1 MARVKTNPRRFYEN
15 AGRGIAMEQSRYRF
29 YGWETADVRDARG
42 LTPRDY
48 YDLLSRVWCRETC
61 AERMRGDWSEENRT
75 LGQCTITAFLLQ
87 DIYGGRVLGVP
98 LPDGNYHCFNV
109 VSGRAFDLTSEQF
122 DEKLDYADRPEQFRE
137 VHFKKEEKRLRY
149 ELLKAKLAA
158 ILPPENTK
166 TERRESKMEEQT
178 VTITVKTKGEKCEM
192 TDKEIRD
199 WYASHILALF
209 NPAYGTPEIDV
220 DVKRVE
226 K

>member
-1 MARVKTNPRRFYEN
+1 MTYH
-15 AGRGIAMEQSRYRF
+15 F
-29 YGWETADVRDARG
+29 YGWETATIKDQRG

-48 YDLLSRVWCRETC
+48 YTLLSAIWCADTC
-61 AERMRGDWSEENRT
+61 APRMRDAWTKENRT